1 MKLFFSRIGA
11 ALSALSAVAM
21 LFVGC
26 TPKEDPIDTN
36 TNKEIAVTKI
46 ELDWTELTLTVGGY
60 QPLTA
65 TVSPSNATDK
75 TVTWSS
81 SNTSVATVD
90 GNGKVT
96 GIAAGSATIT
106 ATAGGK
112 SATCAVTVQEPN
124 DPYQIY
130 LTSELTLEVGDTYK
144 LDPTVYPAGTK
155 VTWTTSNK
163 AVATISDDS
172 TVTAVA
178 VGTATITGTIP
189 TDKGTKSASCAV
201 TVNANPETPV
211 KAALMK
217 LYNALDGAH
226 WKIDKKWDLSKPLR
240 DWDCVKW
247 NKETGTVELGFYS
260 GMGLKGQLPNCFDE
274 LTFLTEFSIGGN
286 APGVTGTLPASFA
299 KLENLKVLVLFGTSM
314 TSLPDIFGS
323 IPLEGA
329 DIGSNKKMTG
339 PLPASLCGSST
350 KRLYI
355 SENAFT
361 GTVPDS
367 WARLGTNLQIYGE
380 PNLDERVPDSFV
392 SSSAKGYLINM
403 YVAMESWRESPIV
416 VGDYDIPAFWPDRD
430 IKDIVTGKTISYKQI
445 VAKNKVTL
453 LLNWATWC
461 PYSKEFMPLLVK
473 MYNKYHSAGFEIIA
487 AFNADSYSQDGGKPL
502 KDVIQSKGYD
512 KWYNLNLWDFN
523 STEWGMWCAG
533 TPSAILV
540 DKDGNTIT
548 SSHMNVS
555 DPSRNRYGY
564 SASGGMIPI
573 LENIFGPLEGDDNY
587 SSTDYSQD
595 GKVITI
601 QKASTGK
608 GINLVFMGDAYTDKD
623 IESGLYEN
631 LMRAAADQFFSIE
644 PYKSF
649 KNRFNVY
656 AVKVVS
662 KNGKT
667 GTGYTTA
674 LNTNFNYGTAGISGD
689 SSDKA
694 YQYALKVSGIT
705 NKKNLTVC
713 VLVNTIYTGGIT
725 DMSESLQ
732 SGVAYSASVGNDP
745 SLFGYTLRHE
755 TGGHAFAFLADEY
768 VTNNG
773 TIPQTAVTE
782 LKRQYEA
789 YGWRSNIDFTND
801 SKKVKW
807 ADFLSNS
814 NYKNLVGIYEG
825 GASYA
830 KGVYRPSEDSIMRN
844 AAENSFNAP
853 SRYAIYNRIM
863 TLSGESH
870 SFSKFV
876 TYDAINRKKNNAP
889 ARPANYVEWVPDAP
903 PIVTP

>member
-1 MKLFFSRIGA
+1 MKQAILSRIGA
-11 ALSALSAVAM
+11 ALCALSAAAM

-26 TPKEDPIDTN
+26 TPKEDPEPEQPKTIQVTSVTLSQN
-36 TNKEIAVTKI
+36 TLDILVGRVVT
-46 ELDWTELTLTVGGY
+46 
-60 QPLTA
+60 LTA
-65 TVSPSNATDK
+65 TVAPANATDK

-90 GNGKVT
+90 SDGNVT
-96 GIAAGSATIT
+96 AVAAGSAEIT
-106 ATAGGK
+106 AKAGFK
-112 SATCAVTVQEPN
+112 SAKCAVTVTEPI

-144 LDPTVYPAGTK
+144 LNPTVYPAGTK

-201 TVNANPETPV
+201 TVKANPEAPV

-217 LYNALDGAH
+217 LYNALDGPH
-226 WKIDKKWDLSKPLR
+226 WKLNNKWDLSKPLR
-240 DWDCVKW
+240 DWDCVRW
-247 NKETGTVELGFYS
+247 NKETGTVELDFFN
-260 GMGLKGQLPNCFDE
+260 GMGLKGQIPESISE
-274 LTFLTEFSIGGN
+274 LADYLTYFSIGGN

-299 KLENLKVLVLFGTSM
+299 NLKKLKALVLFGTSM
-314 TSLPDIFGS
+314 TSLPDLFGS

-355 SENAFT
+355 GENAFT

-367 WARLGTNLQIYGE
+367 WARLGSNLQIYGE

-403 YVAMESWRESPIV
+403 YVAMEKWRESPIV

-430 IKDIVTGKTISYKQI
+430 IKDIVTGKTIAFKQI
-445 VAKNKVTL
+445 CAKNKATL

-487 AFNADSYSQDGGKPL
+487 AFNAESFNQDSGKPL
-502 KDVIQSKGYD
+502 KEVIQSKGYD
-512 KWYNLNLWDFN
+512 KWYNFNLWDFN
-523 STEWGMWCAG
+523 TTEWSMWCAG

-555 DPSRNRYGY
+555 DPARNRYGY

-573 LENIFGPLEGDDNY
+573 LESIFGPLEGDDNY
-587 SSTDYSQD
+587 ASTDYSQD
-595 GKVITI
+595 GKVIQI
-601 QKASTGK
+601 QKATTGK

-623 IESGLYEN
+623 VNSGQYEQ
-631 LMRAAADQFFSIE
+631 LMRAAADQFFSVE
-644 PYKSF
+644 PYKTY

-667 GTGYTTA
+667 GKGYTTA
-674 LNTNFNYGTAGISGD
+674 LNTNFNYGEAGIGGD

-725 DMSESLQ
+725 DMNESLQ
-732 SGVAYSASVGNDP
+732 SGVAYTASVGNDP

-768 VTNNG
+768 VSKTGSPSQDDIN
-773 TIPQTAVTE
+773 E
-782 LKRQYEA
+782 DKRQYDA
-789 YGWRSNIDFTND
+789 YGWGANIDFTND
-801 SKKVKW
+801 PKKVRW

-814 NYKNLVGIYEG
+814 NYKGLVGIYEG
-825 GASYA
+825 AGTYS
-830 KGVYRPSEDSIMRN
+830 KGVYRPSEESIMRSGADN
-844 AAENSFNAP
+844 TFNAP

-876 TYDAINRKKNNAP
+876 SYDAINRKKNNAP
-889 ARPANYVEWVPDAP
+889 RPNYVEWVPGAP
-903 PIVTP
+903 PIVTR